1 MEELQGIL
9 DTVVK
14 DWGELEEEEQENFR
28 SHIQSFI
35 RLYGYISQI
44 ITFKDIGLEKL
55 YIFLRGLNKKLP
67 RRPPRDKPEIL
78 SDVDLEYFKIE
89 KKYST
94 SIELEDEDGEFQG
107 VSEDGGSYTDEEE
120 PVDLLSEIIQ
130 TLNNSFDGDFSDEDR
145 VRIEKIKEQINENE
159 ELRRVMEGDNT
170 DSNKRD
176 MFDRTFQELLIGL
189 VGENIGFYNKLSE
202 RRKNS
207 FVKDRLYQ
215 NYSRTFDNPE
225 QRISQ

>member
-1 MEELQGIL
+1 
-9 DTVVK
+9 
-14 DWGELEEEEQENFR
+14 
-28 SHIQSFI
+28 
-35 RLYGYISQI
+35 
-44 ITFKDIGLEKL
+44 
-55 YIFLRGLNKKLP
+55 
-67 RRPPRDKPEIL
+67 
-78 SDVDLEYFKIE
+78 
-89 KKYST
+89 
-94 SIELEDEDGEFQG
+94 
-107 VSEDGGSYTDEEE
+107 
-120 PVDLLSEIIQ
+120 
-130 TLNNSFDGDFSDEDR
+130 
-145 VRIEKIKEQINENE
+145 
-159 ELRRVMEGDNT
+159 MEGDNT

>member
-1 MEELQGIL
+1 MKIL
-9 DTVVK
+9 FFLSLKDPTCKITDTASITK
-14 DWGELEEEEQENFR
+14 
-28 SHIQSFI
+28 IPP
-35 RLYGYISQI
+35 I
-44 ITFKDIGLEKL
+44 ITKRNSFFVSTATI
-55 YIFLRGLNKKLP
+55 P
-67 RRPPRDKPEIL
+67 RRPPKDKPEIL

-107 VSEDGGSYTDEEE
+107 VTETGGSFTDEEE

-130 TLNNSFDGDFSDEDR
+130 ILNESFDGDFNDEDR